1 MSNPVPLTGPDG
13 RPWAWACGRCYR
25 LPCVGQTLAPVQ
37 DIDDQAD
44 RFREYAGWCCVCDEC
59 KQPVDDDA
67 RGGLSCTRCGEARRA
82 KQAVEHEAL
91 VAKLAAEGRRLCPN
105 RFCGIEGDCETCGDE
120 GTVPL

>member
-1 MSNPVPLTGPDG
+1 MPERRAVRGGPQTPAVWHDKVDLALRG
-13 RPWAWACGRCYR
+13 QHPPDFMQHVLGA
-25 LPCVGQTLAPVQ
+25 VGK
-37 DIDDQAD
+37 
-44 RFREYAGWCCVCDEC
+44 F
-59 KQPVDDDA
+59 QPVDDDA
-67 RGGLSCTRCGEARRA
+67 RGGLSCTRCDEARRA